1 MKTEF
6 REENQNYVMTFEGRL
21 DTPSSLQVE
30 RDMQVLYDCEGHDI
44 ILDCTNLE
52 YITSSGMRLFL
63 DLLKVAKSKGSKCTL
78 VGLNNEIYGVF
89 DEPNAMTE
97 EEIKEMQAE
106 IERLRAD
113 NARLQSEMIRL
124 VSRNLNLSEQ
134 LEVDVELHRRFEV
147 ARTLMKENIE
157 RQRNADLQDDGQLL
171 ALIDLRLEEKRS
183 HLDPDFDSKQLAEL
197 IGVSQER
204 LNKLFRNKSIY
215 RTPEAYIDNLRTINA
230 MRLLRTQP
238 NYSIAAISE
247 ASGFNHVRT
256 LQRRIMDVTGMTP
269 ADYRALFTRDM

>member
-1 MKTEF
+1 
-6 REENQNYVMTFEGRL
+6 
-21 DTPSSLQVE
+21 
-30 RDMQVLYDCEGHDI
+30 
-44 ILDCTNLE
+44 
-52 YITSSGMRLFL
+52 
-63 DLLKVAKSKGSKCTL
+63 
-78 VGLNNEIYGVF
+78 
-89 DEPNAMTE
+89 MTE
-97 EEIKEMQAE
+97 EEIREMQAE

-171 ALIDLRLEEKRS
+171 ALIDLRLEEKR
-183 HLDPDFDSKQLAEL
+183 
-197 IGVSQER
+197 VSQER

>member
-1 MKTEF
+1 MK
-6 REENQNYVMTFEGRL
+6 
-21 DTPSSLQVE
+21 
-30 RDMQVLYDCEGHDI
+30 
-44 ILDCTNLE
+44 
-52 YITSSGMRLFL
+52 
-63 DLLKVAKSKGSKCTL
+63 
-78 VGLNNEIYGVF
+78 
-89 DEPNAMTE
+89 E
-97 EEIKEMQAE
+97 EEIREMQAE

-134 LEVDVELHRRFEV
+134 LEVDVELRRRFEA
-147 ARTLMKENIE
+147 ARTLMKEHIE

-183 HLDPDFDSKQLAEL
+183 HLNPDFDTKQLAEL

-204 LNKLFRNKSIY
+204 LNRLFRNKSIY

-238 NYSIAAISE
+238 NYSIAAIAE

-269 ADYRALFTRDM
+269 ADYRALFTTGYHSSNPQNEIYFQTTHATHHDSGIGNDGRHCRSGVCHRRGVHGGRSPAAF

>member
-1 MKTEF
+1 
-6 REENQNYVMTFEGRL
+6 
-21 DTPSSLQVE
+21 
-30 RDMQVLYDCEGHDI
+30 
-44 ILDCTNLE
+44 
-52 YITSSGMRLFL
+52 
-63 DLLKVAKSKGSKCTL
+63 
-78 VGLNNEIYGVF
+78 
-89 DEPNAMTE
+89 MTE
-97 EEIKEMQAE
+97 KEIKQMQAE

-113 NARLQSEMIRL
+113 
-124 VSRNLNLSEQ
+124 
-134 LEVDVELHRRFEV
+134 
-147 ARTLMKENIE
+147 
-157 RQRNADLQDDGQLL
+157 
-171 ALIDLRLEEKRS
+171 
-183 HLDPDFDSKQLAEL
+183 FDTKQLAEL